1 MLVAHAQLHIHCDH
15 LHHEPFSSVLLPS
28 LLILSVWGNPA
39 PGAGALH
46 LCSYNSM
53 KFLLTQSSS
62 FQSHSRLNLCSLAG
76 HPLPWFIGSLVV
88 FITFSNYNWILTF
101 CITKGILELFP
112 KHFSVKI
119 PNNCETYKEQ
129 VAFLKKMWC
138 GFEVTAISIA
148 VFYSSVCIDHQVKE
162 ASVHRSCCLVRLSLR
177 QEQLHHIGL
186 EKKHTYSL
194 CELSCKGY
202 KSLDCKTSMW
212 EVKSIK
218 NSQWSC
224 YFLWLKTELDD
235 HLLHRRRHLILTKT
249 IYRKCWTLI

>member
-62 FQSHSRLNLCSLAG
+62 FQSHSGLNLCSLAG

-88 FITFSNYNWILTF
+88 FITFSNYNCILTF

-129 VAFLKKMWC
+129 VAFFKKNVVWLWSHC
-138 GFEVTAISIA
+138 HLHSCFLL
-148 VFYSSVCIDHQVKE
+148 FCL
-162 ASVHRSCCLVRLSLR
+162 HRSPSQR
-177 QEQLHHIGL
+177 
-186 EKKHTYSL
+186 
-194 CELSCKGY
+194 
-202 KSLDCKTSMW
+202 
-212 EVKSIK
+212 SI
-218 NSQWSC
+218 STQVVLPC
-224 YFLWLKTELDD
+224 
-235 HLLHRRRHLILTKT
+235 
-249 IYRKCWTLI
+249 